1 LNPRST
7 SPTPEEILAAIVA
20 EADDGF
26 CARSALALRFRRV
39 GARDLRKAIARAV
52 RAGYVL
58 ERRGPDQRLYLA
70 LSSEGWERF
79 RAGPPGQN
87 PA

>member
-1 LNPRST
+1 LSPRST

-26 CARSALALRFRRV
+26 CTRGALALRFRQV
-39 GARDLRKAIARAV
+39 GARDLRKAIDRAV

-58 ERRGPDQRLYLA
+58 ERRGPDRRLYLA
-70 LSSEGWERF
+70 LSSEGWERL
-79 RAGPPGQN
+79 RSGPQQG
-87 PA
+87 